1 MGRFSPVR
9 SEFGLLLCRE
19 VTNRTLMV
27 KRCRDAYHAQRGMM
41 LVIDDSQVEK
51 LASMSHMGGWG
62 EPQAVYLMS
71 LIDEV
76 MS

>member
-1 MGRFSPVR
+1 
-9 SEFGLLLCRE
+9 
-19 VTNRTLMV
+19 MV
-27 KRCRDAYHAQRGMM
+27 KRCRDAHHAQRGMM

-51 LASMSHMGGWG
+51 LASMSHAGGWG
-62 EPQAVYLMS
+62 EPQADYLRS